1 MIALVESSPTN
12 AGPNRNGGDLAG
24 LLAAVASGDRPAL
37 ARLYQR
43 TSAKLYGI
51 CLRVL
56 RDQADAEEALQDI
69 FVTIWNKAR
78 LYDRAKSAPLT
89 WLSVLARNKAVDRVR
104 IKRIAT
110 GGLDEAAEFPDD
122 SPSALDVLEAADD
135 RARLTDCLEQL
146 EERYRSLIR
155 DAFVDGASYPE
166 LAARE
171 DVPLGTMKSWIRRS
185 LLRLRGCLEQ

>member
-1 MIALVESSPTN
+1 MIALVEASPTS
-12 AGPNRNGGDLAG
+12 AGLTGAGSDLAA
-24 LLAAVASGDRPAL
+24 LLADVASGDRPAL

-78 LYDRAKSAPLT
+78 LYDPAKSAALT

-122 SPSALDVLEAADD
+122 SPTAFEVLEAADD
-135 RARLTDCLEQL
+135 RARLAHCLDQL
-146 EERYRSLIR
+146 EERYRALIR

-171 DVPLGTMKSWIRRS
+171 AVPLGTMKSWIRRS

>member
-1 MIALVESSPTN
+1 MITLVEASPTN

-56 RDQADAEEALQDI
+56 RDQADAEETLQDI
-69 FVTIWNKAR
+69 FVTVWNKAR

-104 IKRIAT
+104 VKRIST

-122 SPSALDVLEAADD
+122 SPSAFDVLEAADD

-171 DVPLGTMKSWIRRS
+171 AVPIGTMKSWIRRS

>member
-1 MIALVESSPTN
+1 MIAVMQASPTN
-12 AGPNRNGGDLAG
+12 AGLNGNGGDLAG

-122 SPSALDVLEAADD
+122 SPSAFDVLEAADD

-171 DVPLGTMKSWIRRS
+171 AVPLGTMKSWIRRS

>member
-1 MIALVESSPTN
+1 MIAAMQASPIS
-12 AGPNRNGGDLAG
+12 AGLGSGGDLAA
-24 LLAAVASGDRPAL
+24 LLADVASGDRPAL

-43 TSAKLYGI
+43 TSGRLYGI

-56 RDQADAEEALQDI
+56 RDQAEAEEALQDI
-69 FVTIWNKAR
+69 FVTVWNKAR
-78 LYDRAKSAPLT
+78 LYDPAKSAALT

-104 IKRIAT
+104 VKRIAT

-122 SPSALDVLEAADD
+122 SPTAFEVLEAADD
-135 RARLTDCLEQL
+135 RARLAHCLEQL
-146 EERYRSLIR
+146 EERYRVLIR

-171 DVPLGTMKSWIRRS
+171 AVPLGTMKSWIRRS
-185 LLRLRGCLEQ
+185 LQRLRGCLEE